1 MSWGPLQMRDG
12 RWQFRLWAPAIE
24 ELALE
29 IAERDPV
36 AMAPG
41 GDGWFAATA
50 DARPGDRYRFRVSA
64 GLAVPDPASRAQAD
78 GVHGW
83 SLVTGPDD
91 YAWRTDGW
99 RGRPWEQAVIQE
111 LHAGLLGGFA
121 GVARELPRLAALGI
135 TAVELMPVADFP
147 GSRNWGYDGVLHY
160 APAQAYGTPDE
171 LKALVDRAHELGL
184 MILLDV
190 VYNHFGP
197 DGNYLGNYAPQ
208 FFHPEIATPWGPAIA
223 FDEGPVRR
231 FFLDNALM
239 WLNEYRFDGLRLDAV
254 HAIEDPGFLDLLR
267 KTVRE
272 KVGSGRHV
280 HLVLENERNDA
291 RLLKDGYAAQW
302 NDDFH
307 NTVHVLLTG
316 ETAGYY
322 GDFAERPAAKLA
334 RCLAE
339 GFAYQGETSPGSAK
353 PRGSPSGELPSSR
366 FVAFLQNHDQVG
378 NRAMGERLTVL
389 TEKTRLQAATALL
402 LLSPQI
408 PLLFMGDETGSHS
421 PFLFFTDF
429 DDGLADAVREGRR
442 AEFARFPAFA
452 DGQART
458 RIPDPN
464 DPATFERSRPEPGPD
479 ASEWMQLYRDLLALR
494 ARKIMPRLAG
504 ARGIGAEA
512 IDDGAVLARW
522 RLADESVLTIFAN
535 LGDAPVDAPEL
546 PRSGPMFALGEG
558 GAPGAF
564 AAWLENE

>member
-1 MSWGPLQMRDG
+1 MSWGPVRMRDG
-12 RWQFRLWAPAIE
+12 RWRFRLWAPAHAE
-24 ELALE
+24 LTLELAGR
-29 IAERDPV
+29 APV
-36 AMAPG
+36 AMAA
-41 GDGWFAATA
+41 DGTGWCAAEA
-50 DARPGDRYRFRVSA
+50 HARPGDRYRFRVSPE
-64 GLAVPDPASRAQAD
+64 LAVPDPASRAQAG

-83 SLVTGPDD
+83 SVLVEPNR

-111 LHAGLLGGFA
+111 VHAGLLGGFA
-121 GVARELPRLAALGI
+121 GVARELPRLAGLGI
-135 TAVELMPVADFP
+135 TAVELMPVADFA
-147 GSRNWGYDGVLHY
+147 GSRNWGYDGVLPY
-160 APAQAYGTPDE
+160 APARAYGTPDE

-184 MILLDV
+184 MMLLDV

-197 DGNYLGNYAPQ
+197 DGNYLASYAPS

-223 FDEGPVRR
+223 FDEEPVQR

-254 HAIEDPGFLDLLR
+254 HAIRDPAFLDRLR
-267 KTVRE
+267 QTVRE
-272 KVGSGRHV
+272 QVGSGRHV
-280 HLVLENERNDA
+280 HLVLENEGNDA
-291 RLLKDGYAAQW
+291 GLLQEGYAAQW

-339 GFAYQGETSPGSAK
+339 GFVYQGEESPGSGA
-353 PRGSPSGELPSSR
+353 PRGTASGHLPPVR

-378 NRAMGERLTVL
+378 NRALGERLAVL
-389 TEKTRLQAATALL
+389 ADKERLRAATALL
-402 LLSPQI
+402 LLSPQV
-408 PLLFMGDETGSHS
+408 PLIFMGDETGARS

-429 DDGLADAVREGRR
+429 HDSLADAVREGRR

-452 DGQART
+452 EAEARAK
-458 RIPDPN
+458 IPDPN

-479 ASEWMQLYRDLLALR
+479 AAEWMQLYRNLLALR
-494 ARKIMPRLAG
+494 AREIVPRLAG
-504 ARGIGAEA
+504 AQAIGAEA
-512 IDDGAVLARW
+512 LGDGAVRARW
-522 RLADESVLTIFAN
+522 RLADGTVLTIFVN
-535 LGDAPVDAPEL
+535 LGATPVDVPDL
-546 PRSGPMFALGEG
+546 PAAEPVFSLQQG

-564 AAWLENE
+564 AAWLGND